1 MKREL
6 ERISGPGSVNVD
18 SPRGKRRKE
27 HAQAAMPAT
36 TPRSNNVPL
45 DPGAIMFKQNV
56 FSLSGQPPGMR
67 QTKSALPSLTLT
79 TALMPVSRSQG
90 SSAFYRVHTRLRSK
104 RHYADSYQQI
114 QNTVALDE
122 IGSRMGT
129 GKYTSLDAVRQDL
142 ELYFKNAK
150 EYSVKDDPI
159 WKDAKHLH
167 VCWRRQLVVYV
178 PRLASLRNLST
189 RNTSG

>member
-1 MKREL
+1 
-6 ERISGPGSVNVD
+6 
-18 SPRGKRRKE
+18 
-27 HAQAAMPAT
+27 
-36 TPRSNNVPL
+36 
-45 DPGAIMFKQNV
+45 
-56 FSLSGQPPGMR
+56 MR
-67 QTKSALPSLTLT
+67 QTKSALSSLTLT
-79 TALMPVSRSQG
+79 TVLMPVSWSQG
-90 SSAFYRVHTRLRSK
+90 SSAFYGVHTRLRSK

-114 QNTVALDE
+114 QNTVALDK

-129 GKYTSLDAVRQDL
+129 GKYTSLDAIRQDL

-150 EYSVKDDPI
+150 GYNVKDDPI

-189 RNTSG
+189 RNASG